1 MRFPRVSGSGSC
13 SPRLGQA
20 LVEFAFVLPVFLL
33 LVYSIIEFGRYV
45 YTVQILNNAAREGA
59 RYAIVHGSTSLCP
72 SGPILGGATSC
83 DPSGDNVIAV
93 VRSNAVG
100 VFGGNITFPSVS
112 GCPTTPTDPCWPND
126 NGRGFLVTVQVRTTF
141 SPLLPVPLPPITV
154 DGSST
159 LVVNH

>member
-1 MRFPRVSGSGSC
+1 MTGRSKRRG
-13 SPRLGQA
+13 RGQA

-72 SGPILGGATSC
+72 SGPMPGGAANGC
-83 DPSGDNVIAV
+83 DPTGAKVTAV
-93 VRSNAVG
+93 VTSYAVG
-100 VFGGNITFPSVS
+100 VGAGNITFPAVT
-112 GCPTTPTDPCWPND
+112 GCTTTPTSPCWAPN
-126 NGRGFLVTVQVRTTF
+126 NQRESTVTVHVRTTF
-141 SPLLPVPLPPITV
+141 NTFLPVPIPAITV